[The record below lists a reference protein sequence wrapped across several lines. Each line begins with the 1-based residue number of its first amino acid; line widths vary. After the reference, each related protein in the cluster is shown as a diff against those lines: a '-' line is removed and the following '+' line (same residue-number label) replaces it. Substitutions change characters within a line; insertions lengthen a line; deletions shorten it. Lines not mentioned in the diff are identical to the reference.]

1 MTTQA
6 QAIIDAKN
14 SGQDAYA
21 LAERTAI
28 TKDQDWTFGATIYA
42 FNDNSRVRFCGPD
55 VELYTMIDELARE
68 AARLASYDN
77 EDTQT
82 LENSVFGVV
91 CDNADRIAAD
101 GLLTESDDWS
111 NTGTP
116 ANGSRAQSLYP
127 NFADP
132 TALGEWEGFDLESV
146 QKACQAVMNAA
157 FSLCEDY
164 ENRETK

>member
-14 SGQDAYA
+14 AGQDAYA

-28 TKDQDWTFGATIYA
+28 SKDQDWTFGATVYV
-42 FNDNSRVRFCGPD
+42 FDDGSRVRFCGPD
-55 VELYTMIDELARE
+55 VELYTLIDELARE
-68 AARLASYDN
+68 AVRLAGYN
-77 EDTQT
+77 PENTQA
-82 LENSVFGVV
+82 LENAVFEAVCENSV
-91 CDNADRIAAD
+91 NLLAD
-101 GLLTESDDWS
+101 GLLSESDDWT

-132 TALGEWEGFDLESV
+132 TAMGDWEGFDLESV
-146 QKACQAVMNAA
+146 QKACQDVMNAA
-157 FSLCEDY
+157 FSLCDDY
-164 ENRETK
+164 DNRETK